1 MSLQGTLNFGHGSDD
16 PLYFVQNRFLTPI
29 QIDIKIKMNWRKLWQ
44 TESLQN
50 TLRNS
55 KYVLDV
61 SPSIVHF
68 SAEFKKLFWEELS
81 KGRLPREIVST
92 LGIDPNILGDSRING
107 LKTMIGNEVKKGNG
121 FRDLNTYAQGCNGY
135 LSAENRI
142 KYLEM
147 QLAYKDQEIEFL
159 KKIVSLNPEAPE

>member
-1 MSLQGTLNFGHGSDD
+1 MA
-16 PLYFVQNRFLTPI
+16 NRKFTEQEMLAL
-29 QIDIKIKMNWRKLWQ
+29 IKN
-44 TESLQN
+44 
-50 TLRNS
+50 

-81 KGRLPREIVST
+81 KGKLPREIVSS
-92 LGIDPNILGDSRING
+92 LGIDPNILGDSRISG

-121 FRDLNTYAQGCNGY
+121 FRDLNTYAQGGNGY

-142 KYLEM
+142 RYLEM
-147 QLAYKDQEIEFL
+147 QLAYKDQEIDFL
-159 KKIVSLNPEAPE
+159 KKIVSLDPGAPE

>member
-1 MSLQGTLNFGHGSDD
+1 MANKKF
-16 PLYFVQNRFLTPI
+16 
-29 QIDIKIKMNWRKLWQ
+29 
-44 TESLQN
+44 TEQEMLV
-50 TLRNS
+50 LRNS

-61 SPSIVHF
+61 SPNIVHF
-68 SAEFKKLFWEELS
+68 SAEFKKIFWEELS
-81 KGRLPREIVST
+81 KGKLPRDIVKN
-92 LGIDPNILGDSRING
+92 LGIDPNILGDTRING

-147 QLAYKDQEIEFL
+147 QLAYKNQEIEFL
-159 KKIVSLNPEAPE
+159 KKIVSLDPEAPE

>member
-1 MSLQGTLNFGHGSDD
+1 
-16 PLYFVQNRFLTPI
+16 
-29 QIDIKIKMNWRKLWQ
+29 MNWRKLWQ

-50 TLRNS
+50 RKCSHWEIANMCWMYHRALYISRQNLKTVLGGTVKGQASTRDCFDSWDRS
-55 KYVLDV
+55 KYPGGFQNKWSENHDWKW
-61 SPSIVHF
+61 S
-68 SAEFKKLFWEELS
+68 
-81 KGRLPREIVST
+81 
-92 LGIDPNILGDSRING
+92 
-107 LKTMIGNEVKKGNG
+107 KKGNG

-159 KKIVSLNPEAPE
+159 KNCIFKSGGSGIMKIPAHAKYQIIYDTMQKTIIYWM

>member
-1 MSLQGTLNFGHGSDD
+1 MWLYVNGIASLAANQTVEFNDGEITELLKDQYVSML
-16 PLYFVQNRFLTPI
+16 LY
-29 QIDIKIKMNWRKLWQ
+29 
-44 TESLQN
+44 
-50 TLRNS
+50 
-55 KYVLDV
+55 
-61 SPSIVHF
+61 
-68 SAEFKKLFWEELS
+68 
-81 KGRLPREIVST
+81 
-92 LGIDPNILGDSRING
+92 
-107 LKTMIGNEVKKGNG
+107 EVKKGNG

>member
-1 MSLQGTLNFGHGSDD
+1 MIKVSTTGMMVSSKMDLRFPITGQWGHGA
-16 PLYFVQNRFLTPI
+16 RI
-29 QIDIKIKMNWRKLWQ
+29 I
-44 TESLQN
+44 
-50 TLRNS
+50 
-55 KYVLDV
+55 
-61 SPSIVHF
+61 H
-68 SAEFKKLFWEELS
+68 
-81 KGRLPREIVST
+81 
-92 LGIDPNILGDSRING
+92 LGDSRING

-159 KKIVSLNPEAPE
+159 KKIVSLNPETPE

>member
-1 MSLQGTLNFGHGSDD
+1 MANKKF
-16 PLYFVQNRFLTPI
+16 
-29 QIDIKIKMNWRKLWQ
+29 
-44 TESLQN
+44 TEQEML

-81 KGRLPREIVST
+81 KGKFPREIVLSF
-92 LGIDPNILGDSRING
+92 GIDPDILGDSRLSG

-121 FRDLNTYAQGCNGY
+121 FRNLNTYAQGCNGY

-147 QLAYKDQEIEFL
+147 QLAYKNQEIEFL
-159 KKIVSLNPEAPE
+159 KKIVSLDPEAPE